1 MAKYKNSEGCVL
13 FRYNRGDMQT
23 FLLSNTWISTELCVS
38 SISSQTP
45 LGINLFKHW
54 FVVFPES
61 TRWMDFTNHF
71 TTNVRKKSK
80 HTYYFLLNISRC
92 KFKKKQII
100 SFGICSN
107 QFYFISENSKFSI
120 RVSIYIFVENV
131 QSVEA
136 KLWSLYKNIH
146 HELFIKQFEFVEL
159 DEAKVKYPH
168 PRSHRLTHPSFDL
181 HLNFKQTSS
190 NFGSQINK

>member
-92 KFKKKQII
+92 KLKKKQII

-159 DEAKVKYPH
+159 DEARQK
-168 PRSHRLTHPSFDL
+168 
-181 HLNFKQTSS
+181 
-190 NFGSQINK
+190 

>member
-71 TTNVRKKSK
+71 TTNVRNKSK

-92 KFKKKQII
+92 KFKKKNRSFHLEYVLTNSILFQKIQNFSSFILHIYHPYSAEYRYIYSWKTFNLLRPNCDRCIKI
-100 SFGICSN
+100 SITNYLLSN
-107 QFYFISENSKFSI
+107 S
-120 RVSIYIFVENV
+120 
-131 QSVEA
+131 
-136 KLWSLYKNIH
+136 SL
-146 HELFIKQFEFVEL
+146 L
-159 DEAKVKYPH
+159 
-168 PRSHRLTHPSFDL
+168 S
-181 HLNFKQTSS
+181 
-190 NFGSQINK
+190 

>member
-100 SFGICSN
+100 SFGVCSN

-120 RVSIYIFVENV
+120 RVSIYIYSWKTFNLLRPNCDRCIKI
-131 QSVEA
+131 SITNY
-136 KLWSLYKNIH
+136 LLSNSSL
-146 HELFIKQFEFVEL
+146 L
-159 DEAKVKYPH
+159 
-168 PRSHRLTHPSFDL
+168 S
-181 HLNFKQTSS
+181 
-190 NFGSQINK
+190 